1 MNCNLCLL
9 LRQGDRRFTGR
20 PHSKAGNTDDR
31 RHEPLQLCCR
41 KPQRYLMFCGY
52 SPGIF
57 KIRCPAAKAREPFA
71 GGEGTLTSVNWSAYF
86 FIVKGTCYKFP
97 FKFKWYTVVGSP
109 FVWAALLPVAQ
120 ASPPFSRLLKMRLA
134 LRGVTL
140 KRWAISWVVT

>member
-1 MNCNLCLL
+1 MPNKLQMNCNLCLL
-9 LRQGDRRFTGR
+9 LRQGDRRFTGH
-20 PHSKAGNTDDR
+20 PHSKAGALSHCT
-31 RHEPLQLCCR
+31 
-41 KPQRYLMFCGY
+41 
-52 SPGIF
+52 GIF
-57 KIRCPAAKAREPFA
+57 KICCPAAKAWEPFA

-97 FKFKWYTVVGSP
+97 FKFKWYTVVGRP